1 VPRRINL
8 LPKTERVRTTTN
20 VAALALM
27 AGGLVV
33 VFALALSYYLLT
45 SDRNS
50 LQDELGVLEE
60 KRANLESQV
69 AALDEYKQLAAEVS
83 TTEGIVRGVYAGR
96 TLISQVLSDFS
107 RAIPENVWLLG
118 MTLGAGD
125 PQTVPEATEGA
136 SGQLVSGVGS
146 LSIQGNTYSF
156 PDVALLL
163 VRLKLVPF
171 LQGITLNNAGD
182 PLGEVDAKKNIRGFS
197 ISSSVINTQLKDTP
211 LPMSKVEVEGL

>member
-1 VPRRINL
+1 VPKRINL

-33 VFALALSYYLLT
+33 VFALGLSYYLFT

-50 LQDELGVLEE
+50 LQDELSGLEE
-60 KRANLESQV
+60 KRAGLEAQV
-69 AALDEYKQLAAEVS
+69 AALDEYKQLAAQVS

-96 TLISQVLSDFS
+96 TLIAQVLSDFS
-107 RAIPENVWLLG
+107 RAIPENVWLLA

-125 PQTVPEATEGA
+125 PQTVPTGTEGGT
-136 SGQLVSGVGS
+136 GQLLSGLGS
-146 LSIQGNTYSF
+146 LAIQGNTYSF
-156 PDVALLL
+156 PDVGLLM
-163 VRLKLVPF
+163 VRLKLVSS
-171 LQGITLNNAGD
+171 LQGITLNSAGE
-182 PLGEVDAKKNIRGFS
+182 PLGEVDTAKNIRGFQMSGS
-197 ISSSVINTQLKDTP
+197 IINTQPTDTP